1 MVALEY
7 TWLQGPQAPAVGG
20 SVAALLAAFPRGA
33 TAAVSSVGLGA
44 LMGLTFGMVRYGLG
58 HYYTDVLEAA
68 FPVKEDE
75 EEQLVEQLD

>member
-20 SVAALLAAFPRGA
+20 AVAALLASFPCEA
-33 TAAVSSVGLGA
+33 TVAVSSVGLGA

-58 HYYTDVLEAA
+58 HYYTDVLKAA
-68 FPVKEDE
+68 FPPEDE
-75 EEQLVEQLD
+75 KAQLVEQLD